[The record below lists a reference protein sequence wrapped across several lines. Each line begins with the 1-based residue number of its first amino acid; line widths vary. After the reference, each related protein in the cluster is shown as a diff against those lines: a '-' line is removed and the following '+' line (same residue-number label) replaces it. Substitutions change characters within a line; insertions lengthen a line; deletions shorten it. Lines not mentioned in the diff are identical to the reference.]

1 MIFIYDIMIFFNG
14 CIIIIMIFLKTKI
27 MIFQEGI
34 FMIFYDTGIA
44 MQTIVYKTGVMNTSR
59 MSFFSPS
66 PLLKTG

>member
-1 MIFIYDIMIFFNG
+1 
-14 CIIIIMIFLKTKI
+14 MIFLKTKI

-59 MSFFSPS
+59 MSFFSPLS
-66 PLLKTG
+66 ITEDRLASGKHTKSY